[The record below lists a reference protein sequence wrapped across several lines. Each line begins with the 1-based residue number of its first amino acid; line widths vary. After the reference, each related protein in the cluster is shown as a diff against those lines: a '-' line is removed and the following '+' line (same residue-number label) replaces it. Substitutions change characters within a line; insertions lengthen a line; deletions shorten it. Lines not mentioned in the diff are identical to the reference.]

1 MSYTLYTHKRV
12 YTQCDCCSFMCGK
25 GQLQGAAV
33 KNWSR
38 YVLLAW
44 AVAFLILGLTHRRI
58 KICIPIHTCMHACMH
73 SRTVIKCHWIW
84 HSVDCQLHWGASG
97 LVGSRLSMFTGF
109 MKTKLFMGFSYIS
122 SSLSHFFLLLILL
135 TVTLSLLLFLIFSFL
150 FSSVIPPLISLPF
163 QPCPFSFLSLIFIF
177 ILFSFAPSLQPF
189 FSSHFHSLVKF
200 AAITC
205 WITSPPPLVLSYTR
219 CGTSLFGRLIDF
231 QPHRCP
237 AVAFVSCWQFRFS
250 YLALLYLTVQIRS
263 LRFLPPTNTVKMNEG
278 LISIHTTNEIYSG
291 VDTGWFLETYWVTC
305 MGSSNSSRG

>member
-73 SRTVIKCHWIW
+73 SHTVIKCHWIW

-150 FSSVIPPLISLPF
+150 FSSVLPPLISLPF

-177 ILFSFAPSLQPF
+177 ILFSFAFLCSFLAAFLLISLSF
-189 FSSHFHSLVKF
+189 FGEVCCHHLLNHL
-200 AAITC
+200 
-205 WITSPPPLVLSYTR
+205 TSPSSFELHQMWNLAVWTADWFSASPLS
-219 CGTSLFGRLIDF
+219 
-231 QPHRCP
+231 
-237 AVAFVSCWQFRFS
+237 SCCICEL
-250 YLALLYLTVQIRS
+250 LAI
-263 LRFLPPTNTVKMNEG
+263 
-278 LISIHTTNEIYSG
+278 
-291 VDTGWFLETYWVTC
+291 
-305 MGSSNSSRG
+305 

>member
-1 MSYTLYTHKRV
+1 MN
-12 YTQCDCCSFMCGK
+12 
-25 GQLQGAAV
+25 A
-33 KNWSR
+33 
-38 YVLLAW
+38 
-44 AVAFLILGLTHRRI
+44 
-58 KICIPIHTCMHACMH
+58 CMYACMH

-122 SSLSHFFLLLILL
+122 SSLSHFFCSSSSS
-135 TVTLSLLLFLIFSFL
+135 LSLYPCFYFSSFLSSSLLSFLRSYPFL
-150 FSSVIPPLISLPF
+150 FSHALFLSFHSSSF
-163 QPCPFSFLSLIFIF
+163 FFSFPLL
-177 ILFSFAPSLQPF
+177 SFAPSLQPF

-231 QPHRCP
+231 QPHRSP

-291 VDTGWFLETYWVTC
+291 VDTEWFLETYWVTC